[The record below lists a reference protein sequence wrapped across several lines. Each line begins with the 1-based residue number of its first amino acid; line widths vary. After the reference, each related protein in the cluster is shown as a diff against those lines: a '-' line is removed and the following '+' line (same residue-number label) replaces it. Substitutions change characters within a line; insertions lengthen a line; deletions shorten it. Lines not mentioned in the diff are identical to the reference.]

1 MTLRAHA
8 MATAW
13 REREVLERHSHAGH
27 HAVLGHG
34 DPSLANF
41 LWDGGRIRL
50 VDFEDSGP
58 SDRTFELAILTEHIS
73 AW

>member
-1 MTLRAHA
+1 MTLSWCALA
-8 MATAW
+8 MAAAW
-13 REREVLERHSHAGH
+13 LEREAPERHSHAGH

-41 LWDGGRIRL
+41 SRDGGQIRL

-58 SDRTFELAILTEHIS
+58 RTESGRQATGRPP
-73 AW
+73 A